1 MEQLSFIKDTL
12 EERIKKQMIKA
23 VNKGILPGTIVTFD
37 DNEKDRNIVL
47 GLYLGNENKIEARLM
62 SESSNSYMSYPVLS
76 DRLKAIGYYEK
87 LGE

>member
-62 SESSNSYMSYPVLS
+62 SESSNCYMSYPVLS
-76 DRLKAIGYYEK
+76 ERLNVIGFYEK

>member
-76 DRLKAIGYYEK
+76 DRLKVIRFYEK